1 MLFEEFAYSAN
12 LIIND
17 PEVNVSLKFS
27 NIFDGAMKLEETKV
41 TDVGTLCNYLF

>member
-1 MLFEEFAYSAN
+1 VFEEFVYIAD

-17 PEVNVSLKFS
+17 PEVDVCPKFS
-27 NIFDGAMKLEETKV
+27 KISNGEIKLEETKV